1 MSKNIEEFV
10 IKRINEL
17 TAARQWS
24 YYKLSSVSGVS
35 LSSLTGVLKT
45 PHIPTIYTL
54 QKICDGFGIT
64 ISEFFSPFEQN
75 SSSDFV
81 ELYNLLDKESQ
92 NLVLI
97 YMKGL
102 GHVPINSDENI

>member
-10 IKRINEL
+10 IARINEL
-17 TAARQWS
+17 MAARNWTC
-24 YYKLSSVSGVS
+24 YKLSSMSDVS
-35 LSSLTGVLKT
+35 LSSLNGVLKT

-54 QKICDGFGIT
+54 QKLCNGFGIS
-64 ISEFFSPFEQN
+64 ISEFFSPFEQ
-75 SSSDFV
+75 SSSKDFV

-102 GHVPINSDENI
+102 GHIPINSDENI